1 VLASKVQ
8 GNEEFGKNAGLY
20 ENTSEFS
27 GRGMRRLF
35 QRLPARLKFVLA
47 TTLLSGLSVGLFTG
61 IIYYFDQAPS
71 LGRHQFWLGL
81 VTTMVGVLVL
91 SFPLY
96 HLLRRPL
103 VSLAQAVIQAT
114 QDGAP
119 HVRAMV
125 SDSDE
130 FSALMQNVNDL
141 LAQIR
146 QQDQLMQAYQEDL
159 ELQVGKRTQEVERQ
173 RDYVRNT
180 LDSMMEA
187 LFSTGPS
194 GVIQSTNKAATLI
207 TGYDGT
213 ELTGRYL
220 DTLFLSSDESKPV
233 DQWIHDLR
241 NHGQVAQEERW
252 LLTKTGERVPVLF
265 SASALQH
272 DTRQKEPGMV
282 CLVLDI
288 TKRKQFEKELAS
300 ARDEALEAN
309 QLKSEFL
316 ATMSHE
322 IRTPLNG
329 ILGLTSLL
337 QDTELNEEQ
346 TEYVTSANLCG
357 QSLLKI
363 INDVLDFSKIEAGH
377 MAIDTVD
384 FNLLRVV
391 EDVAEML
398 ASKALDKGYEL
409 VCSVNRDVPRWVQG
423 DAGRLRQILTNLIG
437 NAVKFT
443 DEGVVMVH
451 VTIEEE
457 MPDAYS
463 IRFEI
468 KDTGIGISKEALT
481 KLFESFSQADGST
494 TRQYGG
500 TGLGLAISKSL
511 CELMGGNIGAE
522 SIHGKG
528 SVFWFTALL
537 RKAQDEARRID
548 LSLSPFAGSGVLVV
562 GTDHALRNALREKLE
577 GWGML
582 VHEAQS
588 AIEANVLLSD
598 AKTRGEHYDISLVD
612 INTPSSHG
620 AYWQDLLEP
629 KHESTG
635 ALTLLAPVGQRPE
648 LSDSAQ
654 SQVHGILTK
663 PIREQQLYDCLG
675 KLRRTEDE
683 KDSTETLDPP

>member
-1 VLASKVQ
+1 
-8 GNEEFGKNAGLY
+8 
-20 ENTSEFS
+20 
-27 GRGMRRLF
+27 MRRLL

-47 TTLLSGLSVGLFTG
+47 TTMLSGLSVGLFTA
-61 IIYYFDQAPS
+61 IVHYFDQS
-71 LGRHQFWLGL
+71 SSVGHRHFWSALIS
-81 VTTMVGVLVL
+81 TMVGVVVL

-119 HVRAMV
+119 RVRAMV

-146 QQDQLMQAYQEDL
+146 QQDQLMQTYQEDL
-159 ELQVGKRTQEVERQ
+159 ELQVGRRTQEVERQ

-207 TGYDGT
+207 TGYDAT

-220 DTLFLSSDESKPV
+220 DTLFLSSDESKPA
-233 DQWIHDLR
+233 DQWIHDIR
-241 NHGQVAQEERW
+241 NEGQVAQEERW
-252 LLTKTGERVPVLF
+252 LLTKNGERVPVLF
-265 SASALQH
+265 SASGLQH
-272 DTRQKEPGMV
+272 DARQKEPGMV

-288 TKRKQFEKELAS
+288 TKRKQFEKELAA

-329 ILGLTSLL
+329 ILGLTALL
-337 QDTELNEEQ
+337 QDTVLNEEQ
-346 TEYVTSANLCG
+346 LEYVTSANLCG

-398 ASKALDKGYEL
+398 AGKALDKGYEL

-451 VTIEEE
+451 VSIEDE
-457 MPDAYS
+457 MPDAYT

-468 KDTGIGISKEALT
+468 KDTGIGISQDALS

-511 CELMGGNIGAE
+511 CELMGGTIGAE
-522 SIHGKG
+522 SSQGEG

-537 RKAQDEARRID
+537 RKTEDEARRVD
-548 LSLSPFAGSGVLVV
+548 LSLLPFA
-562 GTDHALRNALREKLE
+562 
-577 GWGML
+577 
-582 VHEAQS
+582 
-588 AIEANVLLSD
+588 
-598 AKTRGEHYDISLVD
+598 
-612 INTPSSHG
+612 
-620 AYWQDLLEP
+620 
-629 KHESTG
+629 
-635 ALTLLAPVGQRPE
+635 
-648 LSDSAQ
+648 
-654 SQVHGILTK
+654 
-663 PIREQQLYDCLG
+663 
-675 KLRRTEDE
+675 
-683 KDSTETLDPP
+683 

>member
-1 VLASKVQ
+1 MK
-8 GNEEFGKNAGLY
+8 
-20 ENTSEFS
+20 
-27 GRGMRRLF
+27 RLV
-35 QRLPARLKFVLA
+35 RALPARLKFVLA
-47 TTLLSGLSVGLFTG
+47 TTLLSGLSVTVFTG
-61 IIYYFDQAPS
+61 VDRYFADAGAPI
-71 LGRHQFWLGL
+71 GIPFWLGL
-81 VTTMVGVLVL
+81 LGTMAGVMVL

-96 HLLRRPL
+96 HLMRRPL

-119 HVRAMV
+119 RVKAMV

-146 QQDQLMQAYQEDL
+146 QQDQMMQTYQEDL
-159 ELQVGKRTQEVERQ
+159 ELQVGRRTQEVERQ

-194 GVIQSTNKAATLI
+194 GVIQSVNRAATVM
-207 TGYDGT
+207 TGYEAE

-220 DTLFLSSDESKPV
+220 DTLFLANDETRPA
-233 DQWIHDLR
+233 DQWIQDLR
-241 NHGQVAQEERW
+241 SNGTVAQEERW
-252 LLTKTGERVPVLF
+252 LLTKNGDRVPVVF
-265 SASALQH
+265 SASLLQH
-272 DTRQKEPGMV
+272 DARQREPGMV

-288 TKRKQFEKELAS
+288 TKRKQFEKELAK

-329 ILGLTSLL
+329 ILGLTALM
-337 QDTELNEEQ
+337 QDTDLDEEQ
-346 TEYVTSANLCG
+346 SEYVNSAHSCG

-377 MAIDTVD
+377 MAIDAAD

-398 ASKALDKGYEL
+398 AGKASEKGYEL
-409 VCSVNRDVPRWVQG
+409 VCSVGRDVPRWVQG

-451 VTIEEE
+451 VTIDEEH
-457 MPDAYS
+457 PDAFL

-468 KDTGIGISKEALT
+468 KDTGIGISQDALS

-494 TRQYGG
+494 TRKYGG

-511 CELMGGNIGAE
+511 CELMGGTIGAKSE
-522 SIHGKG
+522 QGKG
-528 SVFWFTALL
+528 STFWFTAML
-537 RKAQDEARRID
+537 RKTKEESRRID
-548 LSLSPFAGSGVLVV
+548 LSLSPFAGSGVLVI
-562 GTDHALRNALREKLE
+562 GTDPTLRTALRDKLE

-582 VHEAQS
+582 VHEAQNH
-588 AIEANVLLSD
+588 IEANALLSD
-598 AKTRGEHYDISLVD
+598 ALTRGEHYDISLVD
-612 INTPSSHG
+612 ISTASG
-620 AYWQDLLEP
+620 DTAYWKNLAGAS
-629 KHESTG
+629 ESAAG
-635 ALTLLAPVGQRPE
+635 AIALLAPVGQRPDISSE
-648 LSDSAQ
+648 HESSIHA
-654 SQVHGILTK
+654 VLTK
-663 PIREQQLYDCLG
+663 PIREQQLYACLG
-675 KLRRTEDE
+675 RLKRTDTPGPSQE
-683 KDSTETLDPP
+683 P